1 MCMLV
6 LLSLLNFNIMIA
18 YLQGEL
24 THKTPTHIYVDI
36 GGVAYH
42 VNISLHTFA
51 AIEHESK
58 AKIYTYQ
65 HITENDQSLYGFY
78 TEEEK
83 NLFIHLISVNGV
95 GPNTARTITSY
106 MTPADVKKAIVHD
119 NVAVINKVKGIGP
132 KTAKRIILDL
142 KDKLIKEGME
152 VTESGGSTLSSITS
166 NGVREE
172 AISALVSLG
181 FQKAKILKAVDAALA
196 EKGPDC
202 QVEELI
208 KQVLRQLS

>member
-1 MCMLV
+1 
-6 LLSLLNFNIMIA
+6 MIA

-24 THKTPTHIYVDI
+24 TYKSPTHIYVDV

-83 NLFIHLISVNGV
+83 ELFVLLISVNGV

-106 MTPADVKKAIVHD
+106 MTPAETKSAIVHD
-119 NVAVINKVKGIGP
+119 NVALINKVKGIGP

-142 KDKLIKEGME
+142 KDKLIKSGLE
-152 VTESGGSTLSSITS
+152 VTESGDTLQGISTS
-166 NGVREE
+166 NSVREE
-172 AISALVSLG
+172 AVSALVSLG
-181 FQKAKILKAVDAALA
+181 FQKAKILKTVDAVIT